1 MSILEEDILHNIALL
16 SKFLVKM
23 DDKLN
28 RLLKNNTQIKN
39 DKLLDNQDMCLLL
52 KVTNRTLQR
61 YRNAGILPFAT
72 INRRNY
78 YLESD
83 VYGFIKKYFEGN
95 TKFKRKQLIDEE
107 VREDE

>member
-16 SKFLVKM
+16 SKYLVKM
-23 DDKLN
+23 DRKLD
-28 RLLKNNTQIKN
+28 RLLKDESQIRN

-83 VYGFIKKYFEGN
+83 VYDFIKKYFEGN
-95 TKFKRKQLIDEE
+95 TKFKRKQLLDKE

>member
-1 MSILEEDILHNIALL
+1 MSILEEDILYNIALL
-16 SKFLVKM
+16 SKYLVKM
-23 DDKLN
+23 DGKLD
-28 RLLKNNTQIKN
+28 RLLKNETQIKN
-39 DKLLDNQDMCLLL
+39 DKLLDNQDLCLLL

-61 YRNAGILPFAT
+61 YRNVGILPFAT

-83 VYGFIKKYFEGN
+83 IYDFIKKYFEGN
-95 TKFKRKQLIDEE
+95 TKFKRKQLIDIE

>member
-16 SKFLVKM
+16 SKYLVRM
-23 DDKLN
+23 DQKLDK
-28 RLLKNNTQIKN
+28 LLKNDVQIKN
-39 DKLLDNQDMCLLL
+39 DKLLDNQDLCLLL

-83 VYGFIKKYFEGN
+83 VYDFIKKYFEGH
-95 TKFKRKQLIDEE
+95 TKFRRKQLINEE
-107 VREDE
+107 VREDK